1 MKKNWLIRT
10 KSNHILGPVSKEKV
24 LELYQNGSIKADD
37 EICSGNGYW
46 FFIREDDLVN
56 RYLLGEEEQSFNP
69 TCELISQ
76 FKNEYLDNQKEINE
90 GKSDDAT
97 RIGHFSLKDL
107 KDNSLSSKKFDEGS
121 VLGNPAPSESSQ
133 KKIEQSIDSK
143 SKPVDKNAISKI
155 PKDIKINKNKEMK
168 KQKWLKIL
176 GVWGF
181 LVLFFLIYFRKS
193 IIQKFLSLRVS
204 YPHQL
209 SSLAQAQESISSKKK
224 AF

>member
-69 TCELISQ
+69 TCELVSQ
-76 FKNEYLDNQKEINE
+76 FKNDHSDNQKETNQDKVEDI
-90 GKSDDAT
+90 T
-97 RIGHFSLKDL
+97 RVGNFSLKDL
-107 KDNSLSSKKFDEGS
+107 SNNQLSINKLDES
-121 VLGNPAPSESSQ
+121 SIPKNPIPVELSQ
-133 KKIEQSIDSK
+133 KKIEQS
-143 SKPVDKNAISKI
+143 AESKI
-155 PKDIKINKNKEMK
+155 KSTEKNVASKITKDTKLAKNKDMK
-168 KQKWLKIL
+168 KQNWLKIL
-176 GVWGF
+176 SVWGF

-193 IIQKFLSLRVS
+193 IIQKFLNLRVS
-204 YPHQL
+204 YPHHL
-209 SSLAQAQESISSKKK
+209 SFIAQAQESINSKKK